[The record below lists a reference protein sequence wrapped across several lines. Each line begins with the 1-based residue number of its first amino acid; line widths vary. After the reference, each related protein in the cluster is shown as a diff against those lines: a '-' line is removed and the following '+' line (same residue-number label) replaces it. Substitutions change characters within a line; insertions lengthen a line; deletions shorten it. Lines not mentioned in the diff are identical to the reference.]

1 MELNSIIFRPP
12 VPSYTYS
19 RFEEEMIWIPGMKK
33 SFIPCL
39 FLHSHQQTQKTFLF
53 LHANAE
59 DLGKIYD
66 FLDIMRCVI
75 EVNILAPEYPGYGL
89 NNGKAS
95 CKNVL
100 NVGLHV
106 YRFALETLR
115 IKVEDLIIIGRS
127 IGTCP
132 ATCIAGEG
140 AAALVLL
147 SPFTSLRK
155 LIKRLVGTFLSY
167 IVKDQ
172 YRNIDYI
179 KKVICPVLMIHG
191 KKDALIPFSH
201 SEKLAKACQG
211 QASVILSDTM
221 SHNKFEYYD
230 DVLSPIDNFLK
241 ENSIEVTTGD
251 RIYIPEEFYKIP
263 EIYMK
268 KQEILRDFL

>member
-1 MELNSIIFRPP
+1 MELNSVIFRPP
-12 VPSYTYS
+12 IPSYTYS
-19 RFEEEMIWIPGMKK
+19 RFEEEMIWIPGNKK

-39 FLHSHQQTQKTFLF
+39 FLHSHQPTQKTFLF

-89 NNGKAS
+89 NKGKAS

-100 NVGLHV
+100 NMSLHV
-106 YRFALETLR
+106 YRFAIGTLG
-115 IKVEDLIIIGRS
+115 IAVNNLIIVGRS
-127 IGTCP
+127 IGTGP
-132 ATCIAGEG
+132 ATQIAGEG
-140 AAALVLL
+140 AAALILL
-147 SPFTSLRK
+147 SPYTSIRK

-179 KKVICPVLMIHG
+179 KKVTCPVLMIHG

-201 SEKLAKACQG
+201 SEQLAKACQG
-211 QASVILSDTM
+211 QAKLILSDTM

-230 DVLSPIDNFLK
+230 DVLSPVDNFLK
-241 ENSIEVTTGD
+241 ENSIEIVTGD
-251 RIYIPEEFYKIP
+251 GIYVPGEFYKIP
-263 EIYMK
+263 ELYMK
-268 KQEILRDFL
+268 KQEILKDFL